1 MMTMMIPK
9 KRVSEEKGDP
19 IKRGKDLLGDI
30 KDLYAQLEEGLDD
43 ESLDEDSYYDLEAQA
58 EEWEDKFLS
67 TVKLASK
74 GKEVDS
80 KILDRAAVGLQ
91 KLYDKISDLF

>member
-1 MMTMMIPK
+1 M
-9 KRVSEEKGDP
+9 SEEKDDP
-19 IKRGKDLLGDI
+19 IKLGKDLLGDI
-30 KDLYAQLEEGLDD
+30 KDLYAQLKEGLND

-67 TVKLASK
+67 AVKLASK
-74 GKEVDS
+74 GKKVDS
-80 KILDRAAVGLQ
+80 KILDRASVGLQ